1 MIKALDILAFGA
13 HPDDVELSA
22 GGTLIM
28 AARQGKRTG
37 VVDLTR
43 GELGTRGTAETRA
56 TEAAAAAKILG
67 LAVRENLG
75 LRDGLPEDEERALM
89 GIVKALRKYRPQ
101 IVLANA
107 LGDRHPD
114 HGRAASLVQRAVFLS
129 GLVRIE
135 TSIDGQAQMPHRPRH
150 LLHYIQDRFRTP
162 DVVVD
167 ISGAQQDK
175 FAAIGA
181 YVTQFHQAEAREAGA
196 SEAEATEAGAQEQ
209 TPISTPEFLE
219 ILRGR
224 DLMMGRSIGVLHGE
238 GFESAVPI
246 GIENL
251 DALIR

>member
-1 MIKALDILAFGA
+1 
-13 HPDDVELSA
+13 
-22 GGTLIM
+22 
-28 AARQGKRTG
+28 
-37 VVDLTR
+37 
-43 GELGTRGTAETRA
+43 
-56 TEAAAAAKILG
+56 
-67 LAVRENLG
+67 
-75 LRDGLPEDEERALM
+75 
-89 GIVKALRKYRPQ
+89 
-101 IVLANA
+101 
-107 LGDRHPD
+107 
-114 HGRAASLVQRAVFLS
+114 
-129 GLVRIE
+129 VRIE
-135 TSIDGQAQMPHRPRH
+135 TSIDGQAQTPHRPRH

-181 YVTQFHQAEAREAGA
+181 YATQFHQAEAAEAGA
-196 SEAEATEAGAQEQ
+196 TEDGDEDGDEVQ

-224 DLMMGRSIGVLHGE
+224 DLTMGRSIGVLHGE

>member
-22 GGTLIM
+22 GGTLII

>member
-43 GELGTRGTAETRA
+43 GELGSRGTAQTRA

-114 HGRAASLVQRAVFLS
+114 HGRAASLVERAVFLS

-181 YVTQFHQAEAREAGA
+181 YVTQFHQAGAAEAGA
-196 SEAEATEAGAQEQ
+196 TEDGNKDSDEVQ